1 MRVKISVLR
10 KYCIPA
16 PVVGGILFA
25 IINCILYTQGIWKYE
40 QDTIM
45 QNICMMLF
53 FTSVGY
59 TASISL
65 IKRGGVMVFK
75 MAIVT
80 TILIIFQNIIGSGL
94 AMAFN
99 LSPLLG
105 LATGSIPMVGG
116 HGTAAAFGPLLES
129 IGLDSGATIAVAAA
143 TFGLVAGGVIG
154 GPIGEELVHKF
165 HLVSSAESE
174 RFDPSFN
181 AGTVSKLKAVAGN
194 KERAENA
201 IKIENK
207 IGQTIDNYRFMN
219 AMAHLF
225 LAMGLGTLVSGFF
238 SSIGLVFPGYIGSM
252 IVAAI
257 IRNIADFTHA
267 YKIYQRESEVL
278 GNLSLTVFLT
288 CVLMSLKLWQLADLA
303 IPLVVMLLSQAL
315 FMAIFA
321 YFIVFRAMGKDYEA
335 AVMTSGV
342 CGFGLNEGEQ
352 FLKKGGA
359 GTHEDGFAGEG
370 HAASGIRNRDAGAF
384 LAVVY
389 GEILH
394 KNPLRNGSV
403 CPGREAASHGAGNP
417 AEGPPQGTRSRNRA
431 KTHYPAPR
439 QDATRCRPA
448 RRVLE
453 RSGAYNPNQGAV
465 YGFS

>member
-1 MRVKISVLR
+1 M
-10 KYCIPA
+10 YPGA
-16 PVVGGILFA
+16 VVGGILFA

-80 TILIIFQNIIGSGL
+80 TILIVFQNIIGSGL

-303 IPLVVMLLSQAL
+303 HPPGRHAPQPGPVHGL
-315 FMAIFA
+315 FA

-342 CGFGLNEGEQ
+342 CGFGL
-352 FLKKGGA
+352 GA
-359 GTHEDGFAGEG
+359 TPNAIANMTAMTELFG
-370 HAASGIRNRDAGAF
+370 
-384 LAVVY
+384 
-389 GEILH
+389 
-394 KNPLRNGSV
+394 
-403 CPGREAASHGAGNP
+403 
-417 AEGPPQGTRSRNRA
+417 
-431 KTHYPAPR
+431 PAPTAFFVIPLIGSLII
-439 QDATRCRPA
+439 D
-448 RRVLE
+448 
-453 RSGAYNPNQGAV
+453 RSTPRSSPSSSIYSTSRG
-465 YGFS
+465 

>member
-1 MRVKISVLR
+1 MSLNLNIYQTLAAAIVVYYVGVFLRVKISVLR

-194 KERAENA
+194 KERARPSTKRSA
-201 IKIENK
+201 R
-207 IGQTIDNYRFMN
+207 G
-219 AMAHLF
+219 
-225 LAMGLGTLVSGFF
+225 
-238 SSIGLVFPGYIGSM
+238 
-252 IVAAI
+252 
-257 IRNIADFTHA
+257 
-267 YKIYQRESEVL
+267 
-278 GNLSLTVFLT
+278 
-288 CVLMSLKLWQLADLA
+288 
-303 IPLVVMLLSQAL
+303 
-315 FMAIFA
+315 
-321 YFIVFRAMGKDYEA
+321 RAS
-335 AVMTSGV
+335 T
-342 CGFGLNEGEQ
+342 
-352 FLKKGGA
+352 
-359 GTHEDGFAGEG
+359 TT
-370 HAASGIRNRDAGAF
+370 AS
-384 LAVVY
+384 
-389 GEILH
+389 
-394 KNPLRNGSV
+394 
-403 CPGREAASHGAGNP
+403 
-417 AEGPPQGTRSRNRA
+417 
-431 KTHYPAPR
+431 
-439 QDATRCRPA
+439 
-448 RRVLE
+448 
-453 RSGAYNPNQGAV
+453 
-465 YGFS
+465 

>member
-1 MRVKISVLR
+1 MSLNLNIYQTLAAAIVVYYVGVFLRVKISVLR

-53 FTSVGY
+53 FTSIGY

-65 IKRGGVMVFK
+65 IKRGGVMVLK

-80 TILIIFQNIIGSGL
+80 TVLIICQNIIGSGL

-99 LSPLLG
+99 LSPLL
-105 LATGSIPMVGG
+105 
-116 HGTAAAFGPLLES
+116 ES
-129 IGLDSGATIAVAAA
+129 IGLDGGVTIAVAAA

-181 AGTVSKLKAVAGN
+181 AGTVSTLKAVAGN

-342 CGFGLNEGEQ
+342 CGFGL
-352 FLKKGGA
+352 GA
-359 GTHEDGFAGEG
+359 TPNAIANMTAMTELFG
-370 HAASGIRNRDAGAF
+370 
-384 LAVVY
+384 
-389 GEILH
+389 
-394 KNPLRNGSV
+394 
-403 CPGREAASHGAGNP
+403 
-417 AEGPPQGTRSRNRA
+417 
-431 KTHYPAPR
+431 PAPTAFFVIPLIGSLII
-439 QDATRCRPA
+439 DPVNASIIT
-448 RRVLE
+448 VFI
-453 RSGAYNPNQGAV
+453 NI
-465 YGFS
+465 FH

>member
-1 MRVKISVLR
+1 MSLNLNIYQTLAAAIVVYYIGVLLRVKISVLR

-16 PVVGGILFA
+16 TVVGGILFA
-25 IINCILYTQGIWKYE
+25 IVNCILYTQGIWKYE

-65 IKRGGVMVFK
+65 IKRGGIMVLK

-80 TILIIFQNIIGSGL
+80 TILIICQNIIGSGL

-129 IGLDSGATIAVAAA
+129 IGLDGGATIAVAAA

-181 AGTVSKLKAVAGN
+181 AGTVSTLKAVAGN

-238 SSIGLVFPGYIGSM
+238 SSI
-252 IVAAI
+252 
-257 IRNIADFTHA
+257 
-267 YKIYQRESEVL
+267 VL

-342 CGFGLNEGEQ
+342 CGFGL
-352 FLKKGGA
+352 GA
-359 GTHEDGFAGEG
+359 TPNAIANMTAMTELFG
-370 HAASGIRNRDAGAF
+370 
-384 LAVVY
+384 
-389 GEILH
+389 
-394 KNPLRNGSV
+394 
-403 CPGREAASHGAGNP
+403 
-417 AEGPPQGTRSRNRA
+417 
-431 KTHYPAPR
+431 PAPTAFFVIPLIGSLII
-439 QDATRCRPA
+439 DPVNASIIT
-448 RRVLE
+448 VFI
-453 RSGAYNPNQGAV
+453 NI
-465 YGFS
+465 FH